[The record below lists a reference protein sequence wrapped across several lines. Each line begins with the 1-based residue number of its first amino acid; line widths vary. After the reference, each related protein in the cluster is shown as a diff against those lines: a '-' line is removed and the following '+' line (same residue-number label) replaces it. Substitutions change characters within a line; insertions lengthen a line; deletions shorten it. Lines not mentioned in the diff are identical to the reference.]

1 MCGRFTLTHPP
12 EQWPVSIDHN
22 LLPGFTPRYN
32 IAPSQHIAVLVNS
45 GEGTQVRPMQWG
57 FVPHWVHDDKPKMA
71 PINARIETAAE
82 KPMFRKAMA
91 EHRCLVPAS
100 GFYEWQ
106 ATGSNKQ
113 PWYIHPADEGVLL
126 FGGVYSRWQ
135 HGGQVTDTVALLTTA
150 ARDNMT
156 AIHDRMPV
164 RVKPTHANA
173 WLAGAPN
180 EGDWQDASPMLTHRI
195 GTRVNSPR
203 NDDPSLITPPEPRHQ
218 TP

>member
-12 EQWPVSIDHN
+12 EQWPVRIDHN

-32 IAPSQHIAVLVNS
+32 IAPSQHLAVLVNS

-106 ATGSNKQ
+106 ATDSNKQ
-113 PWYIHPADEGVLL
+113 PWYIHAADEGVLL
-126 FGGVYSRWQ
+126 FAGVYSRWQ
-135 HGGQVTDTVALLTTA
+135 HGGQVTDTVAILTQPA
-150 ARDNMT
+150 DAQM
-156 AIHDRMPV
+156 APVHDRMPV
-164 RVKPTHANA
+164 RVNPEAAGEWLTGDTPHTDC
-173 WLAGAPN
+173 WLAHAPL
-180 EGDWQDASPMLTHRI
+180 AMHRVA
-195 GTRVNSPR
+195 TEVNSPR
-203 NDDPSLITPPEPRHQ
+203 NDSPTLVQPQ
-218 TP
+218 